1 MKTLIFAFAFI
12 IISVLSAFT
21 QNVNGLI
28 ISDSANLTVLKIWGT
43 HEERG
48 IAYGYLLGEQ
58 ISDLATGYMIP
69 LFGPYWD
76 DARQMIID
84 GEDLSIDSLFIQE
97 AMAVIDGMNE
107 AGTNNGNIDYID
119 MLVANSFIDV
129 LKILGLTAE
138 VPGCSSLMN
147 WGDATLGTDLDGK
160 SVISRH
166 FDYDPHP
173 SLINNQV
180 LVVHFPSKVD
190 EQPWVM
196 VGFAGQIC
204 ALSGFN
210 QNLGVFL
217 HMMSDYYRPSNSGV
231 GFEPIQFTL
240 RKTIEK
246 LDFNNNGVNDTQDV
260 RDAISENTMG
270 TADGYIISALA
281 PSTSGSDSLTA
292 LVAELSPQAPFITFR
307 NNSYLDLIP
316 GDNLYTANF
325 QIKRNNQNNYCW
337 RYNAVMGAIGSGTE
351 IGSIENWQIMQD
363 HSSQGSINIQFMQ
376 FIPENDIFKISV
388 HRDGSPAYMH
398 PPTTF
403 FISDLLYL
411 PVGISS
417 IATNSGLKIFPNPAN
432 DYLFIKQPSLC
443 TGGEY
448 RIYSI
453 KGNVVL
459 KGQIMTEQK
468 PIDVRNLSEGV
479 YFLQLDNRSTLK
491 FIKT

>member
-1 MKTLIFAFAFI
+1 MKTFIFAFVFI
-12 IISVLSAFT
+12 IISFTFAFA

-48 IAYGYLLGEQ
+48 FAFGYLLGEQ
-58 ISDLATGYMIP
+58 ISDVATGYMIP

-84 GEDLSIDSLFIQE
+84 GEDLSIDSVIIQE
-97 AMAVIDGMNE
+97 AVAIINGMNE
-107 AGTNNGNIDYID
+107 AGTNYGIFDYID
-119 MLVANSFIDV
+119 ILVANSFVDI
-129 LKILGLTAE
+129 LKILGLTAK

-173 SLINNQV
+173 SFINNQV
-180 LVVHFPSKVD
+180 LTVHFPSEAD

-196 VGFAGQIC
+196 VGFAGQIG

-210 QNLGVFL
+210 QNLGVFQN
-217 HMMSDYYRPSNSGV
+217 MMVDFYGPSNSGV
-231 GFEPIQFTL
+231 GFVPIQYTL

-246 LDFNNNGVNDTQDV
+246 LDFNNDGVNDTQDV

-270 TADGYIISALA
+270 TADGYIVSALA

-292 LVAELSPQAPFITFR
+292 LVAELAPQAPFITFR
-307 NNSYLDLIP
+307 SNSYPDDIP
-316 GDNLYTANF
+316 GDNLYAANYE
-325 QIKRNNQNNYCW
+325 IKRNNHNHYCW
-337 RYNAVMGAIGSGTE
+337 RYYAVMEAIGSGTE
-351 IGSIENWQIMQD
+351 IGSIENWQIMQV

-376 FIPENDIFKISV
+376 FIPEADIFKISV
-388 HRDGSPAYMH
+388 HRDGYPAFQN
-398 PPTTF
+398 PPVTF
-403 FISDLLYL
+403 SISELLYL

-417 IATNSGLKIFPNPAN
+417 VTDNSGLKIFPNPVN
-432 DYLFIKQPSLC
+432 DYLFIKQPDLY
-443 TGGEY
+443 TGGVY

-453 KGNVVL
+453 KGSVVL
-459 KGQIMTEQK
+459 NGQIMTEQK
-468 PIDVRNLSEGV
+468 PLDVRNLSEGV
-479 YFLQLDNRSTLK
+479 YFFQLDNRSTFK
-491 FIKT
+491 FIKK